1 MALIIGVVVLL
12 FMIAT
17 ASSLYRYWS
26 WHLKVWDAKIVVDGT
41 PSPKSAVYLDVRR
54 QHNNGVLVRRDAS
67 GEELY
72 AFGLGSA
79 NTWKYVW
86 RCEEHSFF
94 FLPGLAYSNHVQFGR
109 GCMATNI
116 VMADDTGKQLG
127 KSQHSL
133 REVTLQNRLIQ
144 FTAEDGKR
152 VRAEW

>member
-1 MALIIGVVVLL
+1 MALIIGMVVLL
-12 FMIAT
+12 FVIAT

-26 WHLKVWDAKIVVDGT
+26 WHPKVWDAKIVVDGT

-54 QHNNGVLVRRDAS
+54 QHNGVLVRRDAS

-72 AFGLGSA
+72 AIGLGSA

-86 RCEEHSFF
+86 RCEDRSFF

-116 VMADDTGKQLG
+116 VMADDTGKPLG
-127 KSQHSL
+127 KSEHSL
-133 REVTLQNRLIQ
+133 REVTIQNRLIQ

-152 VRAEW
+152 VRVEW